1 MSLDAGWG
9 NASHGIGPT
18 FGDDAQSS
26 IGGDRRVAEFFRD
39 IARRVTLAAGS
50 WQFFAISLI
59 LLALWAISGPL
70 FSFSDTWQLIINTS
84 TTILTFFL
92 GILILL
98 EANRQAKES
107 KVVHDE
113 LLEHV
118 KGARSS
124 LVNIDKLSE
133 EEVDKL
139 EEELRARAERA
150 KRTSNS

>member
-1 MSLDAGWG
+1 M
-9 NASHGIGPT
+9 
-18 FGDDAQSS
+18 
-26 IGGDRRVAEFFRD
+26 AEFFRD

-150 KRTSNS
+150 KRTSKS